1 MDNIYSFSMA
11 EENVLMFALQ
21 IQLYR
26 FDLKVKGEWLN
37 QDLITVK
44 EQKLFNESFC
54 ITSANSCSKT
64 IKNKYMMKCCKTG
77 HFVI

>member
-11 EENVLMFALQ
+11 EENVLMFTLQ

-54 ITSANSCSKT
+54 KKRQLTLVPLN
-64 IKNKYMMKCCKTG
+64 G
-77 HFVI
+77 